1 MLKSFVNL
9 RGQWINL
16 DDCVVQNISEDMF
29 GEDVVEYKY
38 EGETHTAKVVLREG
52 SSSEKTVRDE
62 GDLERRA

>member
-52 SSSEKTVRDE
+52 ISGEKAIRDE